1 MYPRETLV
9 KDVKLMDTFFHK
21 YHEESKDGL
30 MRTANVIGGLVK
42 ILVQEFPQYSEELL
56 RKFAMCRTMRRM
68 KWVKQQMTAHH
79 EETLRSKRKKS
90 EYAYNQGPKNQ
101 TKNTTQTEQNT
112 EKIIVTPNK
121 IQATKNTKKPRKT
134 PTKTTPKKATKT
146 TITAGYILSTF
157 LIFPFYSVFILR
169 LPGQN
174 GIQMISLAQSFICHI
189 FILGLY

>member
-42 ILVQEFPQYSEELL
+42 ILVQEFPQYSEQLL
-56 RKFAMCRTMRRM
+56 HKFAMCRTMRRM

-112 EKIIVTPNK
+112 EKIIDTPNT
-121 IQATKNTKKPRKT
+121 IQATKNTKKPR
-134 PTKTTPKKATKT
+134 
-146 TITAGYILSTF
+146 
-157 LIFPFYSVFILR
+157 
-169 LPGQN
+169 
-174 GIQMISLAQSFICHI
+174 
-189 FILGLY
+189 ILGLFNVLELQRFYKEITKIIYINYKEFTKKLQKNYKNIKNYNEIERKKQCQ

>member
-42 ILVQEFPQYSEELL
+42 ILVQEFPQYSEQLL
-56 RKFAMCRTMRRM
+56 HKFAMCRTMRRM

-101 TKNTTQTEQNT
+101 TKNPTQTEQNT
-112 EKIIVTPNK
+112 PNT
-121 IQATKNTKKPRKT
+121 IQTTKNTKKPRKT
-134 PTKTTPKKATKT
+134 PTKTTPKKSTKT
-146 TITAGYILSTF
+146 TITTGYILSTSF
-157 LIFPFYSVFILR
+157 IFPS
-169 LPGQN
+169 
-174 GIQMISLAQSFICHI
+174 IQI
-189 FILGLY
+189 FIQAFIILSYFPPL